1 MYISENLNINQHI
14 QMIHSCSGT
23 YFYTLY
29 HFSYNDQDNMMRW
42 LSLSHTIGGHPA
54 DPSQISG
61 QFQSPGSAPAVW
73 HPSVQ
78 LRPEKGAISRGGIKY
93 CLSLPLLKRNI
104 MLILN
109 TFCIWNLKCKNLKY
123 KYKIQGGRSNN
134 GHISVIEWLP
144 GSNTN
149 AESRNTKIQNIK
161 KKNINTS
168 WGNR

>member
-23 YFYTLY
+23 DFSTLY
-29 HFSYNDQDNMMRW
+29 HYFYNDQDNMMRW
-42 LSLSHTIGGHPA
+42 LSLSHTIGDHPA

-78 LRPEKGAISRGGIKY
+78 LWPEKRAISRGGIKY

-109 TFCIWNLKCKNLKY
+109 TFCIIFQPDKKQQEKCIIHRLNY
-123 KYKIQGGRSNN
+123 KYKIEFKMQK
-134 GHISVIEWLP
+134 P
-144 GSNTN
+144 
-149 AESRNTKIQNIK
+149 
-161 KKNINTS
+161 
-168 WGNR
+168 